1 MKIVTQPEVAN
12 AVEAYQEYF
21 NRRKAYVASVKEF
34 MAALD
39 AERDQLL
46 PKLKQVNDGK
56 AFVIPG
62 DDGSYRV
69 VEFKDKQGRLNP
81 EAMADTLR
89 SIRRKPQRFPD
100 EVVPLVRELNEDEIE
115 LLPK

>member
-21 NRRKAYVASVKEF
+21 NRRKAYVASVKEA
-34 MAALD
+34 MAAFD
-39 AERDQLL
+39 AERDQLI
-46 PKLKQVNDGK
+46 PKLNQVNDGNP
-56 AFVIPG
+56 FVIPAENG
-62 DDGSYRV
+62 AYKVID
-69 VEFKDKQGRLNP
+69 FKPKQGRLNP

-100 EVVPLVRELNEDEIE
+100 EIVPLVRELTEDEID

>member
-12 AVEAYQEYF
+12 AVEAYQDYF
-21 NRRKAYVASVKEF
+21 NRRKAYVASVKEA

-46 PKLKQVNDGK
+46 PRLNQVNGGK
-56 AFVIPG
+56 PFVIPG
-62 DDGSYRV
+62 EGGSYRV
-69 VEFKDKQGRLNP
+69 IEFKEKPGRLNP

-89 SIRRKPQRFPD
+89 SIRRKPQRFKD
-100 EVVPLVRELNEDEIE
+100 EIIPLVRELNEDEIE

>member
-21 NRRKAYVASVKEF
+21 NRRKAYVASVKEA

-39 AERDQLL
+39 AERDQLI
-46 PKLKQVNDGK
+46 PKLNQVDGGK
-56 AFVIPG
+56 PFVIPVENG
-62 DDGSYRV
+62 GYKII
-69 VEFKDKQGRLNP
+69 EFKDKPGRLNP

-100 EVVPLVRELNEDEIE
+100 EIVPLVRELTEDEIE